1 MLAFVLFLGVVL
13 FIPSFMVLGSL
24 SNNDGDGDGDG
35 DGEKQQLFSYI
46 MLFCTFL
53 SSHCTTTA

>member
-13 FIPSFMVLGSL
+13 FIRSFMVLGSL
-24 SNNDGDGDGDG
+24 SNNDGDGDG